1 MKNSKMLHRLDSV
14 KGYARVQTP
23 NFMWNHG
30 KKVHGDIWCHRK
42 MSWCKCRSLVKF
54 EELAKGTIGESTQ
67 SAIMYRLEIWL
78 NEKQELFLTSR
89 TKALSR
95 GCVREKPVSCAWEL
109 CVPGEKSHCI
119 AWENWVL
126 WDTGYVSQSTPSIQ
140 SWNKDHKRENGK
152 RHSRN

>member
-1 MKNSKMLHRLDSV
+1 MSKVTQGFKHLISCGIMVRKWMGIFGATWRCLGV
-14 KGYARVQTP
+14 K
-23 NFMWNHG
+23 
-30 KKVHGDIWCHRK
+30 
-42 MSWCKCRSLVKF
+42 SRSLVKF

-89 TKALSR
+89 RRALSR
-95 GCVREKPVSCAWEL
+95 GCVREKPVSCTWEL

-119 AWENWVL
+119 AWENRVL

-140 SWNKDHKRENGK
+140 SWNKDTRERMEKDTQGIKNRGK
-152 RHSRN
+152 S